1 MGRRSLIERITP
13 RVWMGALG
21 AQSLDNA
28 VSMIHVQGGGA
39 SNSVHTQSG
48 TATAPVCIAA
58 VALRAKYSGIFRVS
72 CAVAWSSSATGN
84 SVTHELVAIPFAS
97 TPPGW
102 NILVNAASP
111 VSASLF
117 VGKDVP
123 ETTSWNSLAN
133 AGVLTSDAAGTPTSG
148 IEINAGGVAS
158 PINHAAT
165 GAVTIFSSTDP
176 TLTGLLSGGAQKFNY
191 DGLVPLPSQVGRVV
205 CVGIA
210 VMQSTASTI
219 TYADLAL
226 SMQEVPF
233 S

>member
-28 VSMIHVQGGGA
+28 VSMIHVQGNNA
-39 SNSVHTQSG
+39 IHTQTG
-48 TATAPVCIAA
+48 QAAAPVCIAA

-72 CAVAWSSSATGN
+72 CAVAWSSNTNGEN
-84 SVTHELVAIPFAS
+84 VTHELVAVPFAS

-102 NILVNAASP
+102 NTLVHATLPSP
-111 VSASLF
+111 ANLF

-123 ETTSWNSLAN
+123 EATATPWNSLAN
-133 AGVLTSDAAGTPTSG
+133 AGVLAVDATGNPTNG
-148 IEINAGGVAS
+148 INISVGGVAFAV
-158 PINHAAT
+158 NDQAT

-191 DGLVPLPSQVGRVV
+191 DGLVPLSSQVGKVV
-205 CVGIA
+205 CVGVA
-210 VMQSTASTI
+210 MMQSAAVPTI

>member
-39 SNSVHTQSG
+39 STSVHTQSG

-58 VALRAKYSGIFRVS
+58 VALRAKYSSIFRVS
-72 CAVAWSSSATGN
+72 CAVAWSSSASGN
-84 SVTHELVAIPFAS
+84 NVTHELVAIPFAS

-102 NILVNAASP
+102 NILFAASP
-111 VSASLF
+111 SVVALPLSNSLF

-123 ETTSWNSLAN
+123 ETTPWNNLAN
-133 AGVLTSDAAGTPTSG
+133 AGVLASDAAGSPTSG
-148 IEINAGGVAS
+148 IEISAGGVAL
-158 PINHAAT
+158 PVNHAAI
-165 GAVTIFSSTDP
+165 GAVTIFSSIDP
-176 TLTGLLSGGAQKFNY
+176 TLASLQKFNY
-191 DGLVPLPSQVGRVV
+191 DGLVPLPSQVGKVV

-210 VMQSTASTI
+210 VMQSNASTI